1 MMGNLYDDMKNADWL
16 VIHDNLS
23 AIQDR
28 VAERTGL
35 ARGWIARQQ
44 TIGIPR
50 QWIGATLV
58 VGAGACF
65 IPNEELMHS
74 PDDPVFIDMLAEQ
87 ILGYPPDS
95 PEHYHERLFKLD
107 TEIKNIENQIGVI
120 QSRLYAVRAKRA
132 ELLWAFN
139 KAYPN
144 EGHSKR

>member
-1 MMGNLYDDMKNADWL
+1 MMDSLYDDMTNADWL

-28 VAERTGL
+28 VASRTEL
-35 ARGWIARQQ
+35 VRGWIARQR
-44 TIGIPR
+44 TIGVEKK
-50 QWIGATLV
+50 WIGATLV

-95 PEHYHERLFKLD
+95 PEHYHERPFKLD
-107 TEIKNIENQIGVI
+107 TEIKNTENQIGVI
-120 QSRLYAVRAKRA
+120 QSRLHALRANRA

-139 KAYPN
+139 KSY
-144 EGHSKR
+144 H